1 MTQSISQHLGL
12 NSYGVQWSR
21 ITGDANASIRNGYMF
36 DVSANA
42 TLTLPANPLEGD
54 SVGFADYKDLA
65 TTYTLKIGANGK
77 NIMGSSDDLTISVN
91 GLSGVLTYSDAAR
104 GWIFTTIVYNSG
116 KNVLASSISVD
127 TTNFDNNLSSADDT
141 LQKALE
147 TLDDSLTYNPT
158 IDTVSDH
165 TARLALAELDIGFRC
180 TQDDLAGVVW
190 EYVGPLESEDSS
202 WNGYRITNEDGELVG
217 KIIVRTGTNSELT
230 GQLLDAGE
238 PGYATDTGKFA
249 VGDGTTLWEN
259 LIDFAGWV
267 DRTSIV
273 SASMVIAPFA
283 HISTNSKHY
292 RSIQF
297 ISTKNGAVDGFYV
310 KTTTG
315 YARITN
321 FDTTQEANAGAGT
334 PASFIYL
341 EGGVP
346 GTGYDNV
353 LPKFYVIDP
362 TDVSGSLSGDI
373 TYLWVKTGLD
383 ITSSPPA
390 VRSSN
395 ITALNVAGLPELT
408 SLLCYGNYLTLLD
421 VAGCTSLS
429 TLRCHSNSLTSLDVA
444 GLTSL
449 STLECY
455 SNRLTSLDV
464 SGCTSLASLHCG
476 GNSLTSLDLTG
487 LTSLSTLRCDNNSL
501 TSLDVSGL
509 TSLSSL
515 NCGGNSLTSLDLTGL
530 TSLSTLACGGD
541 SSLTSL
547 DVSGCTSLASLS
559 CYNNSNLTQLVIP
572 DLHTLYYI
580 DTHESGITSLDL
592 SNSSGQPLIFLE
604 LYDGALE
611 TLDISNACNPS
622 ATLLR
627 CQNNNLTSIRAV
639 GLRAV
644 YMPWWY
650 YAAADLSNN
659 QLSAEALDQFYTDLA
674 VDATGTGIIDVSG
687 NPGVTGH
694 DPSIATAKGYTVLT

>member
-373 TYLWVKTGLD
+373 TYLNVKTGWD
-383 ITSSPPA
+383 FTPSPRE

-464 SGCTSLASLHCG
+464 SGCTSLASLH
-476 GNSLTSLDLTG
+476 
-487 LTSLSTLRCDNNSL
+487 
-501 TSLDVSGL
+501 
-509 TSLSSL
+509 
-515 NCGGNSLTSLDLTGL
+515 CGGNSLTSLDLTGL

>member
-464 SGCTSLASLHCG
+464 SGCTSLASL
-476 GNSLTSLDLTG
+476 
-487 LTSLSTLRCDNNSL
+487 
-501 TSLDVSGL
+501 
-509 TSLSSL
+509 
-515 NCGGNSLTSLDLTGL
+515 
-530 TSLSTLACGGD
+530 
-541 SSLTSL
+541 
-547 DVSGCTSLASLS
+547 S